1 MLNYQYLQAFE
12 GRLLNAWPSLE
23 CQFYEG
29 WVARFANG
37 YTKRANSVTPLQ
49 HEARLDDELIH
60 HLIAQYRRANMLP
73 IFRLT
78 GLESK
83 DCDTLLEKHGFSLE
97 APSYCMAHE
106 DISQFDVEDAISVS
120 PVLTDTWL
128 QDALKCQEEGS
139 RTIDVVRTIVSRIH
153 QKLGFATLVMDEQP
167 VAWGLGVVERG
178 YVGLYEFVVHPE
190 LRGLGLGKRILSGL
204 IAWGHENGAQ
214 KAYLQVTEE
223 NEIARSLYHS
233 LGFRDAYRYHYR
245 VLATESESSET

>member
-1 MLNYQYLQAFE
+1 MLDYQYIQSFE
-12 GRLLNAWPSLE
+12 SRLLNAWPSLE

-37 YTKRANSVTPLQ
+37 YTRRANSVTPLQ
-49 HEARLDDELIH
+49 HDARLDDELINH
-60 HLIAQYRRANMLP
+60 IVAQYRRANMRP

-78 GLESK
+78 GMESQE
-83 DCDTLLEKHGFSLE
+83 CDSLLEKHGFALE
-97 APSYCMAHE
+97 VPSYCMVHE
-106 DISQFDVEDAISVS
+106 DLSQFEVEDAISIS
-120 PVLTDTWL
+120 PTLVDKWL
-128 QDALKCQEEGS
+128 QDALDSQAEGAK
-139 RTIDVVRTIVSRIH
+139 TFDVVRTIVSRIH
-153 QKLGFATLVMDEQP
+153 QKLGFATLVMDEQS

-178 YVGLYEFVVHPE
+178 YLGLYEFVVHPE

-204 IAWGHENGAQ
+204 LAWGRENGAQ

-245 VLATESESSET
+245 VLPIEPALSDT